1 MKANKTSLTCTLSQ
15 YLQQLIY
22 CRFDTQFSS
31 LTERSYKEDAGNDLP
46 RINLKKKNL

>member
-1 MKANKTSLTCTLSQ
+1 MKANKPSLTCTLSQ

-31 LTERSYKEDAGNDLP
+31 LTERSSKEDAGNDLP